1 VPVACGFDSSA
12 RDPTSRRTNVANASS
27 NLLGGSAS
35 RLVHIQ
41 ATRMP
46 RGCLLASGSALGGG
60 ETDSTKRR
68 FVLRPTASGPV
79 CCHAGCFA
87 LQAKARCGEYEDRD
101 GSPRRH
107 NRGHLVR
114 N

>member
-1 VPVACGFDSSA
+1 MQVCGLNSSA
-12 RDPTSRRTNVANASS
+12 GAVFAVKDWMRYLSS
-27 NLLGGSAS
+27 DLLGGSAS
-35 RLVHIQ
+35 RLAHIQ

-46 RGCLLASGSALGGG
+46 RGCLLASRSALEGG

-68 FVLRPTASGPV
+68 FVLQPTASGPV

-87 LQAKARCGEYEDRD
+87 LQAKARCGGHEDRD
-101 GSPRRH
+101 GSLRRH
-107 NRGHLVR
+107 NRDHPAR